1 MTLNL
6 HHGSFTMSQRA
17 SVLAA
22 VALLAT
28 GVASTA
34 IASPTGTPEA
44 TPADYCARDLG
55 QWFYCERPVEEQA
68 APDNPEIPSVT
79 PMRAP
84 ELIELEQYQKE
95 LEEARNIASWRP
107 SPENVERYY
116 RLQQVALD
124 KGGLFADY
132 YRRLVWTNPE
142 LDYTVKRP
150 VVEVAKHGWT
160 DDRLAD
166 RDRFLQ
172 GISDKVG
179 LFYVY
184 RGNCGPCSIA
194 SPIVKGFAN
203 RYGVNVQAISSDGA
217 PNEHF
222 PNARRDQG
230 QLQQWGVRQ
239 MTPALLFF
247 QASDVD
253 PRTGQVNT
261 RRIRGA
267 NGEMMELLP
276 CRRRE
281 GCLTYAGAGVMS
293 QEDIA
298 ERLFVLLSKEPGTD
312 F

>member
-1 MTLNL
+1 MPSTPSRNQTVKNPMKWLAGAAAGAAMMTGLP
-6 HHGSFTMSQRA
+6 
-17 SVLAA
+17 A
-22 VALLAT
+22 VAQDA
-28 GVASTA
+28 V
-34 IASPTGTPEA
+34 E
-44 TPADYCARDLG
+44 YCSRDLG
-55 QWFYCERPVEEQA
+55 QWFYCERPVAEER
-68 APDNPEIPSVT
+68 T
-79 PMRAP
+79 PADPVRPPATVAVAP
-84 ELIELEQYQKE
+84 ELAELEQFQKE
-95 LEEARNIASWRP
+95 LEEARNIATWRP
-107 SPENVERYY
+107 SPETVERYY

-166 RDRFLQ
+166 RDRFLRAV
-172 GISDKVG
+172 SDKVG

-184 RGNCGPCSIA
+184 RGSCGPCTIA
-194 SPIVKGFAN
+194 SPIVKGFSD
-203 RYGVNVQAISSDGA
+203 RYGMNVQAISADGA
-217 PNEHF
+217 PNPHF
-222 PNARRDQG
+222 PGARRDQG

-239 MTPALLFF
+239 MTPSLLFF
-247 QASDVD
+247 QSSDVD
-253 PRTGQVNT
+253 PRTGEVKP

-267 NGEMMELLP
+267 NGEMLELLP
-276 CRRRE
+276 CRKRE

-293 QEDIA
+293 LEDIA